1 LHGKLANCYFFF
13 EEKTQLLRELEHAI
27 SCLRANNRL
36 IAAASSS
43 LASLIS
49 DSDVF

>member
-1 LHGKLANCYFFF
+1 LANCYFSK
-13 EEKTQLLRELEHAI
+13 EKPQRLRELEHTI
-27 SCLRANNRL
+27 FNLGANNRL